1 MQQNSPP
8 AQRPNAQETTTNRAK
23 GYAIASLCL
32 LLVGIGLHLLAFF
45 PILGLLFG
53 CVGIIADVLGL
64 VFLILVIATL

>member
-8 AQRPNAQETTTNRAK
+8 AQRPNAQETTNRAK

-53 CVGIIADVLGL
+53 CAGVIADVLGL
-64 VFLILVIATL
+64 VFLILVIAIL